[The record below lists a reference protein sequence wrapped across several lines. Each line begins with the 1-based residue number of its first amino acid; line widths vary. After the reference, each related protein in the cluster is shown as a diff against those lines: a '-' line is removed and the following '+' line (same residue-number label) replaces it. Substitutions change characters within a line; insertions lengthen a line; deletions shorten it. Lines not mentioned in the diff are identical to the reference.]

1 MQEEFDRGVDP
12 YGNPWE
18 ELAESTVERGRHA
31 PPLTDTGKMRDSLS
45 VLPMAHAGVAI
56 TIDHPA
62 LPHQTGWSGPV
73 GDGPAR
79 PILPQGSKLPEA
91 WVDIIDEEIEREF
104 RRSA

>member
-1 MQEEFDRGVDP
+1 MRG
-12 YGNPWE
+12 
-18 ELAESTVERGRHA
+18 
-31 PPLTDTGKMRDSLS
+31 
-45 VLPMAHAGVAI
+45 AGVAI